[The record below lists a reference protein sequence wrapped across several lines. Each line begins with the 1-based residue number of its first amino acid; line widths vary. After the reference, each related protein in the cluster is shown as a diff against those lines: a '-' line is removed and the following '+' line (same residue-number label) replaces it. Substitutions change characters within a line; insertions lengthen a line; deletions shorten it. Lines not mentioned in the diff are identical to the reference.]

1 MTEMLGGRTFIIG
14 AAFLLATTYQLW
26 LAMTT
31 GIAVASMGMTI
42 GVQAGG
48 VATIIAGNVSSKVRP
63 DGKRGWRKLALGLLY
78 CGCCT
83 FLAWVSIRNN
93 IAQADVSAA
102 MVSQVA
108 GLGAVI
114 WGNIR
119 EKKQSTEAIAQPQQ

>member
-1 MTEMLGGRTFIIG
+1 MTALLGGRTFIIG

-26 LAMTT
+26 LAMST

-48 VATIIAGNVSSKVRP
+48 VATIIAGNISSKVQP

-78 CGCCT
+78 CGCAT
-83 FLAWVSIRNN
+83 FLTWTSIHHG

-108 GLGAVI
+108 GLGAVV
-114 WGNIR
+114 WGNIK
-119 EKKQSTEAIAQPQQ
+119 EKNQHNGEVATKQ